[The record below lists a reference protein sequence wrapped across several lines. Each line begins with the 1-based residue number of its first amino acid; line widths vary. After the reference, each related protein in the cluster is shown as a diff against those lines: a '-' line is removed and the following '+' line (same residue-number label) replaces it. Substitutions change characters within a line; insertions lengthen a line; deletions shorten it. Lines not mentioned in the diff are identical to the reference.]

1 MPLGVTQASFLSLSW
16 RRDDTNSRKTFRHL
30 GPHLGPHL
38 AGCSGAVEGL
48 VFAKGGNELQENG
61 EGLVFTKGGNE
72 LQEKGE
78 GGGGDGGSGG
88 VMDARDKGDAVAV
101 VASVAVA
108 LFVARQGDGS
118 RRGEGG
124 VSKGND
130 GPRPADEM
138 SIKSRG
144 SKGSYPSNDSA
155 GLLSP
160 MSNVGFSLRFDAPF

>member
-16 RRDDTNSRKTFRHL
+16 RRDDSNARKTFRHL
-30 GPHLGPHL
+30 GPHW
-38 AGCSGAVEGL
+38 AGCLSVGEGL

-101 VASVAVA
+101 VAA
-108 LFVARQGDGS
+108 LDDIDALSVARQGDGS

-124 VSKGND
+124 VSRGND

-160 MSNVGFSLRFDAPF
+160 MSNVGFALRFDAPF